1 VSFTAKG
8 DCGFDGNLS
17 FDVQVRPLTEKS
29 LIGQAMRVLTYPI
42 SRLLEFRLDGT
53 LQRPRWR
60 PFSLVREERGL
71 DSSRREGKP

>member
-1 VSFTAKG
+1 
-8 DCGFDGNLS
+8 
-17 FDVQVRPLTEKS
+17 
-29 LIGQAMRVLTYPI
+29 MRVLTYPI